1 MEPKEIDIRSPSD
14 VPAETKS
21 PPTEYALFNDL
32 KKAMGNVAHW
42 QSIVEHDPTNAKNKE
57 ELAGAAKKNRPRH
70 RRLPCSTSTCSA
82 SRYEN
87 PSYR

>member
-1 MEPKEIDIRSPSD
+1 MEPKENEGRSPSG
-14 VPAETKS
+14 VSARMKS

-32 KKAMGNVAHW
+32 KKAMGNVARW
-42 QSIVEHDPTNAKNKE
+42 QSIVEHEPTNSKNQE
-57 ELAGAAKKNRPRH
+57 ELAAAAKKIRPRQ
-70 RRLPCSTSTCSA
+70 RRLPYSTSTCSA